1 MPFWDESTGK
11 ALVVGIMSSGVGDD
25 NAAWILLFQT
35 GEAKVYEYD
44 QMNSVYPLD
53 NQLQP
58 DDMEYTARYAPHL
71 QALQDA
77 CKDWQK
83 TRSSHPHTYY
93 YKTAHQHGEPEFPP
107 DPSDI
112 LKWFNLC
119 PHWLDNVMELDDL

>member
-1 MPFWDESTGK
+1 MEVCMPFWDESTGK

-44 QMNSVYPLD
+44 EMNSVYPLD

-77 CKDWQK
+77 CKDWQN
-83 TRSSHPHTYY
+83 TRSSHP
-93 YKTAHQHGEPEFPP
+93 ESS
-107 DPSDI
+107 PSVASG
-112 LKWFNLC
+112 N
-119 PHWLDNVMELDDL
+119 